1 MVRLIVKVLVVVFFC
16 QITHAQVTADCGSA
30 VPICNNTPINGGANG
45 YGADDFNGATSSGC
59 LEQTLSG
66 SIESNSAWY
75 RFRTTAS
82 GQLGFNI
89 GHNNTEDWDFAL
101 YRATDCNNL
110 GDPVRCNFFDNS
122 DFKSFIGVGEDPTGD
137 QNSVHF
143 EDWLDV
149 NAGEDYFLFI
159 NNFSNLNSGFSIQ
172 FTGNI
177 FVTNPTD
184 ALDCSIIS
192 NLLGSPIAAC
202 QNDIVVLDATTT
214 GATGYTWYQD
224 IGAGFTAISGETNPT
239 LNVLTSAQYRVVVT
253 TATGSIISDVQVG
266 FNAIPTTGTMIDE
279 VLCNTTDM
287 MFNLEM
293 KDGEAFGAQNPDDF
307 IISYH
312 SSQTDAMMGTN
323 PLPKQ
328 YSKSPGQETIYVRT
342 TSLTNSDCYDAS
354 ESFIFNAVETP
365 ELVFPDEI
373 TICEGATGV
382 VIGETAGNPSF
393 TYVWSTGES
402 TPNISV
408 SQEGDYTLTATN
420 IAGGLQCEA
429 QRTVSVRAS
438 VLPAISD
445 VEIEDFQSNNKVTI
459 LTDIEGDFEY
469 RMDSGPFQTSPV
481 FDDVL
486 AGMHTVTMRDVF
498 GCGEVTENIVVV
510 GFSPIFSPNGDVL
523 NESWHIDGLSVLNS
537 PIVTIYDRY
546 GKLIKEMT
554 EFSPGWDGSF
564 NGKPLPST
572 DYWFKLSYID
582 NDGNRTYAKYLQNH
596 FSLRR

>member
-184 ALDCSIIS
+184 ALDCSIIN

-224 IGAGFTAISGETNPT
+224 TGAGFTVISGETNPT

-279 VLCNTTDM
+279 VLCHTTDM

-293 KDGEAFGAQNPDDF
+293 KDAEALGVQNPDDF

-312 SSQTDAMMGTN
+312 NSQTDAMMGTN

-328 YSKSPGQETIYVRT
+328 YSKSPGQETIYVRI

>member
-184 ALDCSIIS
+184 ALDCSIIN

-224 IGAGFTAISGETNPT
+224 TGAGFTVISGETNPT

-279 VLCNTTDM
+279 VLCHTTDM
-287 MFNLEM
+287 MFDLEM
-293 KDGEAFGAQNPDDF
+293 KDAEAFGAQDPDDF

-312 SSQTDAMMGTN
+312 NSQTDAMMGTN

-354 ESFIFNAVETP
+354 ESFIFNAVETL

-373 TICEGATGV
+373 TICEGAAGV
-382 VIGETAGNPSF
+382 VIGETVGNPSF
-393 TYVWSTGES
+393 TYAWSTGES

-420 IAGGLQCEA
+420 TAGGLQCEA